1 MDLRRST
8 EITELESEAQIQA
21 ETQILSQF
29 QDEGNGFL
37 WEMGNNDMNR
47 REEFLLVIAS
57 DVTL

>member
-1 MDLRRST
+1 MDLCGSI
-8 EITELESEAQIQA
+8 EITELQSEAQIQA

-47 REEFLLVIAS
+47 RKEFLLVITS
-57 DVTL
+57 EVTL